1 MQKCILFECPLSNM
15 SVKPETS
22 LMVQG
27 SLETDYAT
35 THLYVNFE
43 VCTSMTLWSD
53 GTIMASQWPEF

>member
-1 MQKCILFECPLSNM
+1 M

-53 GTIMASQWPEF
+53 GTIMASQCPEF